1 MQSSE
6 TRRGKYKWEGKK
18 NQAGKCS
25 KKDVEDKIQVIPI
38 GKTIAGQKELLYAV
52 QIHIMISQKYI
63 YTLRQKGKKY
73 NIKTEI
79 TCSRSN

>member
-52 QIHIMISQKYI
+52 QIY
-63 YTLRQKGKKY
+63 
-73 NIKTEI
+73 
-79 TCSRSN
+79 